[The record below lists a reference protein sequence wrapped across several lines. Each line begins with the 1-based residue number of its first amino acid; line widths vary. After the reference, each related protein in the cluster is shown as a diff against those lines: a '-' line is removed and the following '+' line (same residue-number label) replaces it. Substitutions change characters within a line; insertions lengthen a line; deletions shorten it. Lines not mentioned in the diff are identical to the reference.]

1 MPLYPGGGLTP
12 GGAPVIAAPAASL
25 VGHLLTDTVDVFR
38 PTFTPDGRGGRSASF
53 AFVASMR
60 AKVNQPSPSEGKLA
74 GRDGAMM
81 VTPVH
86 LDAGVDVRRGDE
98 LEVGGPRRLRVVDV
112 VTNSRA
118 SYLRADCEVVQG
130 GP

>member
-1 MPLYPGGGLTP
+1 M
-12 GGAPVIAAPAASL
+12 
-25 VGHLLTDTVDVFR
+25 VGHLLNTTVTVYR

-60 AKVNQPSPSEGKLA
+60 AKVNQPRPSEGTQA
-74 GRDGAMM
+74 GRHGALLF
-81 VTPVH
+81 TPVH
-86 LDAGVDVRRGDE
+86 LDAGADVRRGDE
-98 LEVGGPRRLRVVDV
+98 LEVGQARRLRVVDV